1 MQTIELLVSLKIP
14 DVTAL
19 TAGSAIRRRLGYD
32 QVLKELRRS
41 DYYSLDLN
49 ADDPDAA
56 RLLARELANKTNLF
70 VNPNKHSYE
79 ICSPQEHSGGPAQ
92 QDGLWR
98 VEVLV
103 TPVEGAQAP
112 EIEQALK
119 ERLDYGD
126 QVAAVR
132 QGILWM
138 MLLAADSAD
147 EARRI
152 AESITVTTARD
163 EGLLVNPHFQ
173 AWQIL

>member
-19 TAGSAIRRRLGYD
+19 TAVSALRRRLGYED
-32 QVLKELRRS
+32 VMKELVRS

-49 ADDPDAA
+49 VTGPDAA
-56 RLLARELANKTNLF
+56 RELAQELAEKTNLF

-79 ICSPQEHSGGPAQ
+79 TCSPEEHSNGPAQ
-92 QDGLWR
+92 QDSLWR

-103 TPVEGAQAP
+103 TDIEGAEAP
-112 EIEQALK
+112 EIVQALT
-119 ERLDYGD
+119 ERLGYGR

-132 QGILWM
+132 QGILWTM
-138 MLLAADSAD
+138 RLAADSAD
-147 EARRI
+147 EARCI
-152 AESITVTTARD
+152 AESITVTKSRD

-173 AWQIL
+173 AWEMI

>member
-1 MQTIELLVSLKIP
+1 MQTIELLVNLKIP

-19 TAGSAIRRRLGYD
+19 TAASAIRRRLGYEEA
-32 QVLKELRRS
+32 LKELRRS

-49 ADDPDAA
+49 VGKLDAA
-56 RLLARELANKTNLF
+56 RTLAQELAEKTNLF
-70 VNPNKHSYE
+70 VNPNKHSYA
-79 ICSPQEHSGGPAQ
+79 ICSPEEHNGGPASV
-92 QDGLWR
+92 DGLWR

-103 TPVEGAQAP
+103 TDAEGAQAP
-112 EIEQALK
+112 EIEQALT
-119 ERLDYGD
+119 ERLGYAD

-132 QGILWM
+132 QGILWT

-147 EARRI
+147 EARSI

-173 AWQIL
+173 AWEII